1 MTKVRLF
8 FLKYEASFYWVACV
22 NKVLFFLKRKFIFPT
37 GAYHIENNCLKKP
50 LSIYPQK
57 IENLIIL
64 RKCIVGNQGL
74 KTKHFNLLIFNDI
87 YFLPYSSSACK
98 SFYNILISSW
108 VSVFLYKIQSSAYN
122 QHDDDIRL
130 GTSLTYNKNPKTVP
144 CGTPLS
150 YSTSTGF
157 E

>member
-1 MTKVRLF
+1 MRERKRMQNINLLSGVYKRGP
-8 FLKYEASFYWVACV
+8 LKEI
-22 NKVLFFLKRKFIFPT
+22 FISNQCLQVT
-37 GAYHIENNCLKKP
+37 YDIENNCLKKP